1 MVMTTTTILELGAAV
16 HDGDDVKNGGLM
28 VFGLWSLVFGPWSY
42 VANDV
47 GIVGEGDTNEIID

>member
-1 MVMTTTTILELGAAV
+1 MMAMMSRTVV
-16 HDGDDVKNGGLM
+16 S
-28 VFGLWSLVFGPWSY
+28 WSLVFGPWSY